1 MKNKDK
7 IIEYFEKCP
16 KGSVI
21 VANDLYTSNF
31 SKMSQGAFFKALER
45 LTKQGLLSRVA
56 KGMYAWS
63 GQIDNEDVL
72 NHFFGEENLDGMY
85 IGSKLYVKYG
95 LTACKDDEVWLYS
108 TIMDKET
115 CNIGNI
121 HAKKVHIPLTY
132 DNTRIIEALEIMQN
146 YDEIPEL
153 NKNKFARYAKQF
165 SKNYNDEAAVYVLNN
180 MRYKKKTIAF
190 MKKILDMYKIPN
202 SLQNFLS
209 CTSKYKVPP
218 VIRVAR

>member
-7 IIEYFEKCP
+7 IIEYFESCP

-72 NHFFGEENLDGMY
+72 NLFFVEENLDGMY
-85 IGSKLYVKYG
+85 IGSKLYV
-95 LTACKDDEVWLYS
+95 
-108 TIMDKET
+108 
-115 CNIGNI
+115 
-121 HAKKVHIPLTY
+121 
-132 DNTRIIEALEIMQN
+132 
-146 YDEIPEL
+146 
-153 NKNKFARYAKQF
+153 
-165 SKNYNDEAAVYVLNN
+165 
-180 MRYKKKTIAF
+180 
-190 MKKILDMYKIPN
+190 
-202 SLQNFLS
+202 
-209 CTSKYKVPP
+209 
-218 VIRVAR
+218 